1 MRVVEESFEMFHP
14 FNSEVPSKL
23 ISVNIKCQKNEEMQY
38 HGFGYLSYEGDKIL
52 RFDGPCIMENGK
64 IIEALLFLSA
74 FRTMYFI
81 FDKDGKPYFST
92 NYKKNENKIF
102 SVERLVQYSG
112 EVRDGFAHGQGKT
125 FFSSE

>member
-1 MRVVEESFEMFHP
+1 MTVVERTFPMFHP
-14 FNSEVPSKL
+14 FNCENPSTEIEVS
-23 ISVNIKCQKNEEMQY
+23 IKCQWNEELQQY

-74 FRTMYFI
+74 YRTMYFI

-102 SVERLVQYSG
+102 GVERLVQYSG
-112 EVRDGFAHGQGKT
+112 EVRDGFAHG
-125 FFSSE
+125 